1 MAQTIQIKRSTTT
14 AVPSS
19 LSAGELAYSFK
30 SDTKKLYIG
39 DGSSVFAVGGQSFTD
54 KLDGIA
60 AGANNYTLPL
70 ATDTVRGGVEL
81 FSNTDQSVAANSVTT
96 TAGRTYGIQLNSDD
110 QMVVNVPWTDS
121 SGNNKMPLA
130 GGTFTGD
137 VTFTGDNGNIVFDKS
152 DDSLE
157 FADDVKA
164 VFGASGDLKIFHG
177 TEDIGGSNIEGS
189 YIIENGTGNLIMQGS
204 NLEIRSTTDELYAQ
218 FVQDGVSKLYCDNAQ
233 KLSTKSDGVLITGEM
248 QSDSL
253 DVNGVGDISGNLT
266 VHGDLTVNGTT
277 TTVDSQTVVFEDNIL
292 LLNKNVTG
300 TPTGQAGLEVERGTS
315 VNAFI
320 VWNEATDRWSI
331 GLGSALNPNVLD
343 TSTLSALNVENVAI
357 NGGTF

>member
-54 KLDGIA
+54 KLDGIE

-96 TAGRTYGIQLNSDD
+96 TAGRTYGIQLNSSD
-110 QMVVNVPWTDS
+110 QMVVNVPWTDT
-121 SGNNKMPLA
+121 SGDNKMPLA

-137 VTFTGDNGNIVFDKS
+137 VTFTGDNYNIVFDKS
-152 DDSLE
+152 DDALE
-157 FADDVKA
+157 FADGA
-164 VFGASGDLKIFHG
+164 VAKFGDDGDLKILHA
-177 TEDIGGSNIEGS
+177 GGHSKIKDE
-189 YIIENGTGNLIMQGS
+189 GTGNLDI
-204 NLEIRSTTDELYAQ
+204 TTNGTDISLR
-218 FVQDGVSKLYCDNAQ
+218 GGNDNADML
-233 KLSTKSDGVLITGEM
+233 KAISNGAVEIYHAGSKKFESTSSGIDVTGEVKG
-248 QSDSL
+248 DSL
-253 DVNGVGDISGNLT
+253 DIDGVGDISGNLT

-300 TPTGQAGLEVERGTS
+300 TPSGQAGLEVERGTS

>member
-1 MAQTIQIKRSTTT
+1 MAQTIQIKRSTGT

-30 SDTKKLYIG
+30 ADTKKLYIG
-39 DGSSVFAVGGQSFTD
+39 DGSNVITIGGQAFTD
-54 KLDGIA
+54 KLDLIGDPS
-60 AGANNYTLPL
+60 TPSPV
-70 ATDTVRGGVEL
+70 ATATHLGVSKL
-81 FSNTDQSVAANSVTT
+81 FSNTDQSITANAVSA
-96 TAGRTYGIQLNSDD
+96 TASRTYGIQHNSSD

-121 SGNNKMPLA
+121 SGNNKMPLS

-164 VFGASGDLKIFHG
+164 SFGASGDLKIFHDG
-177 TEDIGGSNIEGS
+177 TSNPNASMIEES
-189 YIIENGTGNLIMQGS
+189 GTGNLIIKGS
-204 NLEIRSTTDELYAQ
+204 NLEVRSSTNELYAQ

-233 KLSTKSDGVLITGEM
+233 KLSTKSDGVLITGEI

-266 VHGDLTVNGTT
+266 VHGNLTVNGSTT
-277 TTVDSQTVVFEDNIL
+277 TIDSQTVTFEDNIL
-292 LLNKNVTG
+292 LLNSNVTG
-300 TPTGQAGLEVERGTS
+300 TPSGQAGLEVERGTS

-320 VWNEATDRWSI
+320 VWNEDTDRWSI